1 MPFSARKTL
10 YGPCRT
16 GSVKKPK
23 LEKVETES
31 NIVLAH
37 HHPVKLI
44 LSTCAALLLGT
55 TSDYLM
61 AFSVTLDKNNIKN
74 PQTAFSI
81 QDIIETPK
89 FI

>member
-1 MPFSARKTL
+1 MGSKTYMHFSARKTL
-10 YGPCRT
+10 HGPYRT
-16 GSVKKPK
+16 GSVKKLK

-55 TSDYLM
+55 TSRISHGF
-61 AFSVTLDKNNIKN
+61 FSY
-74 PQTAFSI
+74 S
-81 QDIIETPK
+81 
-89 FI
+89 